1 MKVRKAY
8 FLSIKITTMKLL
20 QTALLLAICTSAFS
34 QYAFENK
41 KAEKLYYKL
50 DDAYLDYDYNT
61 ILDEEETIREVFLN
75 KEDTVAANMYSFLA
89 EAYDYEMAEYQKALD
104 FYGLELK
111 LRKKIEPNGDRKD
124 LLYNMA
130 TLQTELGY
138 YNEAEEFLVAI
149 RTSDI
154 ETFGKGS
161 AEYFD
166 SSKALIELYLQTEQ
180 VQKGLGVTQ
189 EIQKEVAKNSIEE
202 GVSYK
207 WVGDAYA
214 IEGSFKKAEK
224 NLTRGIKT
232 FEDNGLEATFEY
244 ASTLNSLGVLY
255 MEKGKLPDAEEIF
268 QQALSVLNRMQGEN
282 EDAIAGVENNLALVY
297 FNLGDYERT
306 TELQRKILA
315 QDKEYYGEDS
325 FTYGLSLL
333 NLGLTLLYDGQYGE
347 SEKLHMEALEVFASS
362 AGEESIDYGRV
373 QNNLT
378 LLNTKRGNIDQAL
391 DYGQKAIKTYE
402 GSLGENHPETAFP
415 YFNLANAHL
424 GYEEMDKAMPLAKR
438 AYDIRKK
445 ALGDKHPYFA
455 RSTNQLAILNW
466 KQGNTDAAMGYYK
479 ETFDNYF
486 NQINTFFPVLTE
498 EEKATFYYTKLKPGF
513 EQYVSFIEETSREN
527 KEVIGEI
534 YNYQLAL
541 KGLIMYAT
549 SKVRESILSSGDDAL
564 IAKYENWVSQKEQ
577 LAKLFSVTDISLE
590 LRNKKIDSLTDISN
604 ALEEELSKDS
614 KVFGKNFANRSL
626 TWQDVQ
632 KTLKPGEAAIE
643 IVRYRDF
650 STDSA
655 GVFTDEVHYAALIV
669 KADTED
675 YPEMVIMRNGEQM
688 ENKYLANYRNAIR
701 YKIAENYSYRLFWRP
716 IANRL
721 GDVKKIYF
729 APDGVYNQISIYT
742 LQNPQTKEYLIN
754 ELDLSIVTNTKD
766 LVTAKAAN
774 NGNGSVFFG
783 YPNYNM
789 GTDEKVEEKE
799 SDGRGMRSGGTGTLE
814 RGATIPRG
822 IRGNLVR
829 YMRSFNGLGMLPG
842 TKKEVNLIDS
852 LYASKSRKAEVYLL
866 EEAVENKIKEIKNP
880 STLHIATH
888 GFFLELDP
896 DDVST
901 DKYVENPLLRSG
913 LVLAGANSF
922 IRTGELDERQG
933 TDDGILTAFEAMNL
947 NLDETDIVV
956 LSACETGLGEIKN
969 GEGVYGLQRAFQIA
983 GADAII
989 MSMWSVDDAATQEL
1003 MTNFYEE
1010 WLTHGD
1016 KRKAFN
1022 VAQKRLKD
1030 KYDKPYYWG
1039 AFIMVGE

>member
-1 MKVRKAY
+1 MER
-8 FLSIKITTMKLL
+8 IPCENPKITHMKLL

-61 ILDEEETIREVFLN
+61 ILDEEETINEVFLN
-75 KEDTVAANMYSFLA
+75 KEDTVAANMYSFLG
-89 EAYDYEMAEYQKALD
+89 EAYYFELNELQKALE
-104 FYGLELK
+104 FYNLELE
-111 LRKKIEPNGDRKD
+111 LRAKIQPDELNKD
-124 LLYNMA
+124 LLFSIANI
-130 TLQTELGY
+130 QTELGY
-138 YNEAEEFLVAI
+138 FSKAENLIKQVQK
-149 RTSDI
+149 SD
-154 ETFGKGS
+154 EDEFGKS
-161 AEYFD
+161 SQEYYE
-166 SSKALIELYLQTEQ
+166 STAALIELYLQTEQ
-180 VQKGLGVTQ
+180 VGKGLEVTKDL
-189 EIQKEVAKNSIEE
+189 QKEVAKNSIEE

-207 WVGDAYA
+207 WTGDAFA

-224 NLTRGIKT
+224 SLNKGIQV

-244 ASTLNSLGVLY
+244 SSTLNSLGVLY
-255 MEKGKLPDAEEIF
+255 MEKGKLPEAEEIF
-268 QQALSVLNRMQGEN
+268 QQALSVLNRLQGEN
-282 EDAIAGVENNLALVY
+282 DDVISSIENNLALVY

-306 TELQRKILA
+306 LELQRKTLA
-315 QDKEYYGEDS
+315 LDKDYYGEDS

-333 NLGLTLLYDGQYGE
+333 NLGLTLLYDGQYNE
-347 SEKLHMEALEVFASS
+347 SEKLHLEALEVFEAS
-362 AGEESIDYGRV
+362 AGKESIDYGRV

-378 LLNTKRGNIDQAL
+378 LLNTKRGYIDQAL

-402 GSLGENHPETAFP
+402 ASLGEDHPETAFP

-424 GYEEMDKAMPLAKR
+424 GYEEVDKAVPLAQR

-445 ALGDKHPYFA
+445 SLGDRHPYFA
-455 RSTNQLAILNW
+455 RSSKQLAIINW
-466 KQGNTDAAMGYYK
+466 KQGNTDEAMSYYK

-486 NQINTFFPVLTE
+486 NQINTYFPVLTE

-534 YNYQLAL
+534 YDYQLAL

-549 SKVRESILSSGDDAL
+549 AKVRESILSSGDEAL

-577 LAKLFSVTDISLE
+577 LAKLFSVTDISLKV
-590 LRNKKIDSLTDISN
+590 RNKKIDSLTNLSN
-604 ALEEELSKDS
+604 SLEEELSKASD
-614 KVFGKNFANRSL
+614 VFGKNFANKNLSWR
-626 TWQDVQ
+626 DVQ
-632 KTLKPGEAAIE
+632 KTLKPGEAAVE

-675 YPEMVIMRNGEQM
+675 YPEMVIMRNGKQM
-688 ENKYLANYRNAIR
+688 ETKYLANYRNAIK

-721 GDVKKIYF
+721 GDVKKVYF
-729 APDGVYNQISIYT
+729 SPDGVYNQVSIYT
-742 LQNPQTKEYLIN
+742 LRNPQTKEYLIN

-766 LVTAKAAN
+766 LVASASVN
-774 NGNGSVFFG
+774 NGTGSVFFG

-789 GTDEKVEEKE
+789 GSDEKVEDKKKSE
-799 SDGRGMRSGGTGTLE
+799 GRGMRSGGSGTLE

-842 TKKEVNLIDS
+842 TKKEVELIDS
-852 LYASKSRKAEVYLL
+852 LYASKEQSADVYLL
-866 EEAVENKIKEIKNP
+866 EEAVENRIKEIKNP

-896 DDVST
+896 DEAIS

-989 MSMWSVDDAATQEL
+989 MSMWTVDDAATQEL

-1010 WLTHGD
+1010 WLSHGD
-1016 KRKAFN
+1016 KRRAFN
-1022 VAQKRLKD
+1022 TAQKRLKE
-1030 KYDKPYYWG
+1030 KYDRPYFWG
-1039 AFIMVGE
+1039 AFVMVGE

>member
-1 MKVRKAY
+1 
-8 FLSIKITTMKLL
+8 MKLL
-20 QTALLLAICTSAFS
+20 QTALFLAICTSAFS

-50 DDAYLDYDYNT
+50 DDAYLDYDYNK
-61 ILDEEETIREVFLN
+61 ILDEEETIKEVFLS
-75 KEDTVAANMYSFLA
+75 KEDTVAANMYSFLG
-89 EAYDYEMAEYQKALD
+89 EAYYFELNQLQKALE
-104 FYGLELK
+104 FYNLELE
-111 LRKKIEPNGDRKD
+111 LRSKVQPGELHKD
-124 LLYNMA
+124 LLFSIANI
-130 TLQTELGY
+130 QTELGFFSQA
-138 YNEAEEFLVAI
+138 EGLIKQVRESDREEF
-149 RTSDI
+149 
-154 ETFGKGS
+154 GKNS
-161 AEYFD
+161 QEYFE
-166 SSKALIELYLQTEQ
+166 STTALIELYLQTEQ
-180 VQKGLGVTQ
+180 VSKGLETTKNL
-189 EIQKEVAKNSIEE
+189 QKEVVKNTIEE
-202 GVSYK
+202 GVTYK
-207 WVGDAYA
+207 WTGDAYA

-224 NLTRGIKT
+224 NLVKGIRT
-232 FEDNGLEATFEY
+232 FEENGLEATFEY

-255 MEKGKLPDAEEIF
+255 MEKGKLPEAEEIF
-268 QQALSVLNRMQGEN
+268 DQALSILNRIQGEN

-306 TELQRKILA
+306 LELQRRILE

-333 NLGLTLLYDGQYGE
+333 NLGLTLLYDEQYAE
-347 SEKLHMEALEVFASS
+347 AEKLHQEAMEVFAAS

-373 QNNLT
+373 ENNLT
-378 LLNTKRGNIDQAL
+378 LLNTRQGNIDQAI
-391 DYGQKAIKTYE
+391 DYGNRAIKTYE
-402 GSLGENHPETAFP
+402 ATLGNEHPETAFP

-424 GYEEMDKAMPLAKR
+424 GYEEVDKAVPLAKR

-445 ALGDKHPYFA
+445 TLGEKHPHFA
-455 RSTNQLAILNW
+455 RSANQLAIINW
-466 KQGNTDAAMGYYK
+466 KQGNTDEAMGYYK

-513 EQYVSFIEETSREN
+513 EQYISFIEETSRED
-527 KEVIGEI
+527 KELIGEI

-549 SKVRESILSSGDDAL
+549 SKVRESILSSGNEAL
-564 IAKYENWVSQKEQ
+564 IEKYENWVSQKEQ
-577 LAKLFSVTDISLE
+577 LAKLFSVTDLSLE
-590 LRNKKIDSLTDISN
+590 QRNKKIDSLTKISN
-604 ALEEELSKDS
+604 ALEEELSKES
-614 KVFGKNFANRSL
+614 NVFSKNFANRNL

-632 KTLKPGEAAIE
+632 KTLKPGEAAVE

-650 STDSA
+650 STDSS

-675 YPEMVIMRNGEQM
+675 FPEMVIMRNGAQM
-688 ENKYLANYRNAIR
+688 EKKYLANYRNAIK

-729 APDGVYNQISIYT
+729 SPDGVYNQISIYT
-742 LQNPQTKEYLIN
+742 LRNPQTKDYLIN

-766 LVTAKAAN
+766 LVAEAETN
-774 NGNGSVFFG
+774 NGSNSIFFG

-789 GTDEKVEEKE
+789 GTDEKVEEKNE
-799 SDGRGMRSGGTGTLE
+799 SGGRGMRSGGTGTLE

-842 TKKEVNLIDS
+842 TKKEVELIDS
-852 LYASKSRKAEVYLL
+852 LYSRKSIEAEVYLL
-866 EEAVENKIKEIKNP
+866 EEAVENKIKAIENP

-896 DDVST
+896 DDASN

-989 MSMWSVDDAATQEL
+989 MSMWTVDDAATQEL

-1010 WLTHGD
+1010 WLSHGD
-1016 KRKAFN
+1016 KRRAFN
-1022 VAQKRLKD
+1022 TAQKRLKE
-1030 KYDKPYYWG
+1030 KYDRPYYWG
-1039 AFIMVGE
+1039 AFVMVGE

>member
-1 MKVRKAY
+1 MK
-8 FLSIKITTMKLL
+8 FL
-20 QTALLLAICTSAFS
+20 QTAFLLAICSSAFS

-61 ILDEEETIREVFLN
+61 ILDEEENIKSYFLG

-89 EAYDYEMAEYQKALD
+89 EAYDYELSDYQQALD
-104 FYGLELK
+104 FYNLELQ
-111 LRKKIEPNGDRKD
+111 LRQKIEPDSDNKD

-130 TLQTELGY
+130 TLQQELGY
-138 YNEAEEFLVAI
+138 YREAEEVILKI
-149 RTSDI
+149 RASDKDSYGMDS
-154 ETFGKGS
+154 E
-161 AEYFD
+161 EYFD
-166 SSKALIELYLQTEQ
+166 SSRALIELYLQTEQ
-180 VQKGLGVTQ
+180 VKKGLDATQ
-189 EIQKEVAKNSIEE
+189 ELKKAVAKNSLEE

-207 WVGDAYA
+207 WTGDAYA

-224 NLTRGIKT
+224 NLNRGIQT
-232 FEDNGLEATFEY
+232 FEENGLEATYEY
-244 ASTLNSLGVLY
+244 GSTLNSLGVLY
-255 MEKGKLPDAEEIF
+255 MEKGKLPEAEEIF
-268 QQALSVLNRMQGEN
+268 DQALNVFNRMQGEN
-282 EDAIAGVENNLALVY
+282 EDAIAGVQNNLALVY

-306 TELQRKILA
+306 KELQRSILA
-315 QDKEYYGEDS
+315 QDKDYYGEDS
-325 FTYGLSLL
+325 FTYGVSLL
-333 NLGLTLLYDGQYGE
+333 NLGLTLLYNGEYTE
-347 SEKLHMEALEVFASS
+347 SEELHLEAMEVFAAS

-373 QNNLT
+373 QNNLS
-378 LLNTKRGNIDQAL
+378 LLNTRRGNIDEAI

-402 GSLGENHPETAFP
+402 LSLGAEHPETAFP

-424 GYEEMDKAMPLAKR
+424 GYEEVDKALPLAQK
-438 AYDIRKK
+438 AYEIRKK
-445 ALGDKHPYFA
+445 SLGDKHPHYA
-455 RSTNQLAILNW
+455 LSTNQLAIINW
-466 KQGNTDAAMGYYK
+466 KQGNTDDAMDFYK
-479 ETFDNYF
+479 ATFDNYF

-513 EQYVSFIEETSREN
+513 EQYISFIEETSRED

-534 YNYQLAL
+534 YDYQLAL

-549 SKVRESILSSGDDAL
+549 SKVRESILSSGNEAL
-564 IAKYENWVSQKEQ
+564 ISKYENWVSQKEQ
-577 LAKLFSVTDISLE
+577 LAKLFSVTDISLDV
-590 LRNKKIDSLTDISN
+590 RNKKIDSLTNISN
-604 ALEEELSKDS
+604 ALEEELSNES
-614 KVFGKNFANRSL
+614 QVFGKNFTNRNL
-626 TWQDVQ
+626 KWQDVQ
-632 KTLKPGEAAIE
+632 AKLKPGEAAIE
-643 IVRYRDF
+643 MVRYRDF

-655 GVFTDEVHYAALIV
+655 GVFTDEVHYAALII
-669 KADTED
+669 KAETED
-675 YPEMVIMRNGEQM
+675 FPEMVIMRNGEQM
-688 ENKYLANYRNAIR
+688 ENKYLANYRNAIK

-721 GDVKKIYF
+721 GDIKKIYF
-729 APDGVYNQISIYT
+729 SPDGVYNQVSIYT
-742 LQNPQTKEYLIN
+742 LRNPQTKEYLIN
-754 ELDLSIVTNTKD
+754 EIDLSIMTNTKD
-766 LVTAKAAN
+766 LVTEAEVN
-774 NGNGSVFFG
+774 NGDGSIFFG

-789 GTDEKVEEKE
+789 GSDEEAEEGKE
-799 SDGRGMRSGGTGTLE
+799 SGGRGMRSGGTGTLE
-814 RGATIPRG
+814 RGANIPRG

-842 TKKEVNLIDS
+842 TKKEVELIDS
-852 LYASKSRKAEVYLL
+852 LYQTKSQEAQVFLL
-866 EEAVENKIKEIKNP
+866 EEAVENKIKDIKNP

-896 DDVST
+896 DEATT

-989 MSMWSVDDAATQEL
+989 MSMWTVDDAATQEL

-1016 KRKAFN
+1016 KRRAFN
-1022 VAQKRLKD
+1022 TAQKRLKE
-1030 KYDKPYYWG
+1030 KYDRPYYWG
-1039 AFIMVGE
+1039 AFVMVGE

>member
-1 MKVRKAY
+1 
-8 FLSIKITTMKLL
+8 MKLL
-20 QTALLLAICTSAFS
+20 KFAALLVIATSGYS
-34 QYAFENK
+34 QYAFADK

-50 DDAYLDYDYNT
+50 DDAYLDYDYAT
-61 ILDEEETIREVFLN
+61 ILESEEQAKETFLS
-75 KEDTVAANMYSFLA
+75 KEDTVAANVYSYLA
-89 EAYDYEMAEYQKALD
+89 EAYDYEMGDFQKALD
-104 FYGLELK
+104 FYSLELS
-111 LRKKIEPNGDRKD
+111 LREKIDPEGDRKD

-130 TLQTELGY
+130 TLQTELGF
-138 YNEAEEFLVAI
+138 YNQAEEFLTQI
-149 RTSDI
+149 RAAD
-154 ETFGKGS
+154 EKEFGKGS

-166 SSKALIELYLQTEQ
+166 SSRALVELYLQTEQ
-180 VQKGLGVTQ
+180 VGKGL
-189 EIQKEVAKNSIEE
+189 EVAEDIRKAVSKNSIEE
-202 GVSYK
+202 GVSFK

-214 IEGSFKKAEK
+214 IQGSFKKAEK
-224 NLTRGIKT
+224 NLFRGIDT
-232 FEDNGLEATFEY
+232 FEENGLEATFEY
-244 ASTLNSLGVLY
+244 ASTLNSLGILY
-255 MEKGKLPDAEEIF
+255 LDKAKLAEAEEVF
-268 QQALSVLNRMQGEN
+268 ETALSVVNRIQGDY
-282 EDAIAGVENNLALVY
+282 EDVIAGINNNLAKVY
-297 FNLGDYERT
+297 FNLGDYEKA
-306 TELQRKILA
+306 TELQRGVLS
-315 QDKEYYGEDS
+315 QDAEYYGEDS
-325 FTYGLSLL
+325 FVYGQSLL
-333 NLGLTLLYDGQYGE
+333 NLGLTLLYAREFGE
-347 SEKLHMEALEVFASS
+347 SEKLHLEALEIFKQNE
-362 AGEESIDYGRV
+362 GEQGVNYGYTLNNLIRLNTNRGYIQDAIDYGQRAV
-373 QNNLT
+373 
-378 LLNTKRGNIDQAL
+378 KV
-391 DYGQKAIKTYE
+391 YE
-402 GSLGENHPETAFP
+402 ASLGAEHPETAFP

-424 GYEEMDKAMPLAKR
+424 GYEEVDKAIPLAQK

-445 ALGDKHPYFA
+445 VLGDTHPYFA
-455 RSTNQLAILNW
+455 RSANQLAILNW
-466 KQGNTDAAMGYYK
+466 KQGNMDDAKDFYQ

-486 NQINTFFPVLTE
+486 NQINTYFPVLTE
-498 EEKATFYYTKLKPGF
+498 EEKATFYYTNLKPAF
-513 EQYVSFIEETSREN
+513 EQYISFIVETSREE

-549 SKVRESILSSGDDAL
+549 SKVRESILSSGDEAL
-564 IAKYENWVSQKEQ
+564 IEKYENWISQKEQ
-577 LAKLFSVTDISLE
+577 LAKLFSATDVNLTE
-590 LRNKKIDSLTDISN
+590 RNKKIDSLTDISN
-604 ALEEELSKDS
+604 NLEEELSKSS
-614 KVFGKNFANRSL
+614 KVFGKNFANRKL

-632 KTLKPGEAAIE
+632 KTLKPGEAAVE
-643 IVRYRDF
+643 IVRYRVF

-675 YPEMVIMRNGEQM
+675 YPEMVVMRNGAQM
-688 ENKYLANYRNAIR
+688 EQKYLANYRNAIK

-721 GDVKKIYF
+721 EGVNKIYL
-729 APDGVYNQISIYT
+729 APDGAYNQISIYT

-754 ELDLSIVTNTKD
+754 EIDLSLVTNTKD
-766 LVTAKAAN
+766 LVAEESVN
-774 NGNGSVFFG
+774 NGTGSIFFG

-789 GTDEKVEEKE
+789 GTDEKVKEEKG
-799 SDGRGMRSGGTGTLE
+799 SGGRGMRSGGTGTLE

-829 YMRSFNGLGMLPG
+829 YMRSFNGLAMLPG
-842 TKKEVNLIDS
+842 TKKEVELIDS
-852 LYASKSRKAEVYLL
+852 LYNAQSQNAEIYLL
-866 EEAVENKIKEIKNP
+866 EEAVENKLKEIKNP

-896 DDVST
+896 TDASN

-989 MSMWSVDDAATQEL
+989 MSMWTVDDAATQEL
-1003 MTNFYEE
+1003 MTTFYEE
-1010 WLTHGD
+1010 WLAHGD

-1022 VAQKRLKD
+1022 TAQKRLKE

-1039 AFIMVGE
+1039 AFVMVGE

>member
-1 MKVRKAY
+1 MK
-8 FLSIKITTMKLL
+8 FL
-20 QTALLLAICTSAFS
+20 QTALLLAICTSGFS
-34 QYAFENK
+34 QYTFETK

-61 ILDEEETIREVFLN
+61 ILDEEDNIKSYFLT
-75 KEDTVAANMYSFLA
+75 KGDTVAANMYSFLA
-89 EAYDYEMAEYQKALD
+89 EAYDYELSDYQTALD
-104 FYGLELK
+104 FYNLELQ
-111 LRKKIEPNGDRKD
+111 LRLKIEPDAENKD

-138 YNEAEEFLVAI
+138 YGDAEQFLTSI
-149 RTSDI
+149 RKSDAKNY
-154 ETFGKGS
+154 GKES

-180 VQKGLGVTQ
+180 VGKGLEVTRD
-189 EIQKEVAKNSIEE
+189 IQKVVAKNTVDE
-202 GVSYK
+202 GVTYK
-207 WVGDAYA
+207 WTGDIYA

-224 NLTRGIKT
+224 NLTKGVRI
-232 FEDNGLEATFEY
+232 FEENGLEATFEY
-244 ASTLNSLGVLY
+244 ASTLNSLGILY
-255 MEKGKLPDAEEIF
+255 FEKGLLPEAEALF
-268 QQALSVLNRMQGEN
+268 QQTLDILRRIQGEN
-282 EDAIAGVENNLALVY
+282 EDVIAGTESNLALVY
-297 FNLGDYERT
+297 FNLGDYKKAA
-306 TELQRKILA
+306 ELQKNTLE

-333 NLGLTLLYDGQYGE
+333 NLGLTFLYDGEYAE
-347 SEKLHMEALEVFASS
+347 SEKLHNQALEVFAAS

-378 LLNTKRGNIDQAL
+378 LLNTKRGSIEQAI
-391 DYGQKAIKTYE
+391 DYGQKSIKTYE
-402 GSLGENHPETAFP
+402 NSLGEDHPETAFP
-415 YFNLANAHL
+415 YFNLANAYL
-424 GYEEMDKAMPLAKR
+424 GYEQIDKALPLAQR
-438 AYDIRKK
+438 AYAIRKK
-445 ALGDKHPYFA
+445 SLGEKHPYFA
-455 RSTNQLAILNW
+455 RSTNQLAIINW
-466 KQGNTDAAMGYYK
+466 KQGNTKEAMGYYK

-513 EQYVSFIEETSREN
+513 EQYISFIEETSSED
-527 KEVIGEI
+527 KEMIGEI

-549 SKVRESILSSGDDAL
+549 SKVRESILSSGDEVL
-564 IAKYENWVSQKEQ
+564 IEKYENWVSQKEQ
-577 LAKLFSVTDISLE
+577 LAKLFSVTDISLDK
-590 LRNKKIDSLTDISN
+590 RNKKIDSLTEISN
-604 ALEEELSKDS
+604 ALEEELSKES
-614 KVFGKNFANRSL
+614 KVFGKNFANRKL

-632 KTLKPGEAAIE
+632 AKLKPGEAAIE
-643 IVRYRDF
+643 VVRYRDF
-650 STDSA
+650 STDSL

-675 YPEMVIMRNGEQM
+675 YPEMVIMRNGAQM
-688 ENKYLANYRNAIR
+688 ENKYLANYRNAIK

-721 GDVKKIYF
+721 GDIKKIYF
-729 APDGVYNQISIYT
+729 SPDGVYNQVSIYT
-742 LQNPQTKEYLIN
+742 LRNPQTKEYLIN
-754 ELDLSIVTNTKD
+754 EIDLSIMTNTKD
-766 LVTAKAAN
+766 LVTETEAN
-774 NGNGSVFFG
+774 NGTGSVFFG

-789 GTDEKVEEKE
+789 GSDESVKEKKE
-799 SDGRGMRSGGTGTLE
+799 SGGRGMRSGGTGALE

-842 TKKEVNLIDS
+842 TKKEVQLIDS
-852 LYASKSRKAEVYLL
+852 LYASKSIKAEVYLL

-896 DDVST
+896 DDATT

-989 MSMWSVDDAATQEL
+989 MSIWTVDDAATQEL

-1016 KRKAFN
+1016 KRRAFN
-1022 VAQKRLKD
+1022 TAQKRLKE
-1030 KYDKPYYWG
+1030 KYDRPYYWG

>member
-1 MKVRKAY
+1 
-8 FLSIKITTMKLL
+8 MKLL

-61 ILDEEETIREVFLN
+61 ILDEEESIKELFLA
-75 KEDTVAANMYSFLA
+75 KEDTVAANLYSYLA
-89 EAYDYEMAEYQKALD
+89 EAYDYELSDYQTALD
-104 FYGLELK
+104 FYNLELQ
-111 LRKKIEPNGDRKD
+111 LRRKIEPDKDNKD

-130 TLQTELGY
+130 TLQAELGY
-138 YNEAEEFLVAI
+138 YTEAEQFLTTI
-149 RTSDI
+149 RASDAKSY
-154 ETFGKGS
+154 GKES

-166 SSKALIELYLQTEQ
+166 SSQALIELYLQTEQ
-180 VQKGLGVTQ
+180 VEKGLAVTQ

-207 WVGDAYA
+207 WAGDAYA

-224 NLTRGIKT
+224 NLTKGIKT
-232 FEDNGLEATFEY
+232 FEENGLDATFEY
-244 ASTLNSLGVLY
+244 ASTLNSLAVLY
-255 MEKGKLPDAEEIF
+255 MDKGKLPEAEEIF
-268 QQALSVLNRMQGEN
+268 LTSLDILNRMQGEN
-282 EDAIAGVENNLALVY
+282 EDAIASVQNNLALVY
-297 FNLGDYERT
+297 FNLGDYEKT
-306 TELQRKILA
+306 KEFQRRILA
-315 QDKEYYGEDS
+315 QDKDYYGEDS
-325 FTYGLSLL
+325 FTYGVSLL
-333 NLGLTLLYDGQYGE
+333 NLGLTLLYDGNYEE
-347 SEKLHMEALEVFASS
+347 SEQLHIEALEVFASS
-362 AGEESIDYGRV
+362 AGKESIDYGRV
-373 QNNLT
+373 QNNLS
-378 LLNTKRGNIDQAL
+378 LLNTKRGDIDQAIE
-391 DYGQKAIKTYE
+391 YGKAAIKTYE
-402 GSLGENHPETAFP
+402 SSLGDDHPETAFP
-415 YFNLANAHL
+415 YFNLANAYL
-424 GYEEMDKAMPLAKR
+424 GYEEVDNALPLAMR
-438 AYDIRKK
+438 AYEIRKK
-445 ALGDKHPYFA
+445 SLGDKHPYFA
-455 RSTNQLAILNW
+455 RSANQLAIINW
-466 KQGNTDAAMGYYK
+466 KQGNTEEAMGYYK

-513 EQYVSFIEETSREN
+513 EQYVSFIEETSSED
-527 KEVIGEI
+527 KELIGEI

-549 SKVRESILSSGDDAL
+549 SKVRESILSSGDEAL
-564 IAKYENWVSQKEQ
+564 IEKYENWVSQKEQ
-577 LAKLFSVTDISLE
+577 LAKLFSVTDISLAK
-590 LRNKKIDSLTDISN
+590 RNKKIDSLTNISN
-604 ALEEELSKDS
+604 ALEEELSKES
-614 KVFGKNFANRSL
+614 KVFGKNFANRNL

-675 YPEMVIMRNGEQM
+675 FPEMVIMRNGAQM
-688 ENKYLANYRNAIR
+688 ENKYLANYRNAIK

-721 GDVKKIYF
+721 GDVKKIYL
-729 APDGVYNQISIYT
+729 APDGVYNQVSIYT
-742 LQNPQTKEYLIN
+742 LRNPQTREYLIN

-766 LVTAKAAN
+766 LVAESEVN
-774 NGNGSVFFG
+774 NGSGSIFFG

-789 GTDEKVEEKE
+789 GSDETTKEKKE
-799 SDGRGMRSGGTGTLE
+799 SGGRGMRSGGSGTLE

-842 TKKEVNLIDS
+842 TKKEVELIDS
-852 LYASKSRKAEVYLL
+852 LYRSKSQEAEVFLL

-896 DDVST
+896 DDATT
-901 DKYVENPLLRSG
+901 DSYVENPLLRSG

-989 MSMWSVDDAATQEL
+989 MSMWTVDDAATQEL

-1016 KRKAFN
+1016 KRRAFN
-1022 VAQKRLKD
+1022 TAQKRLKE
-1030 KYDKPYYWG
+1030 KYDRPYYWG

>member
-1 MKVRKAY
+1 MK
-8 FLSIKITTMKLL
+8 FL
-20 QTALLLAICTSAFS
+20 QTAILCIVCTTTFG
-34 QYAFENK
+34 QYAFESK

-50 DDAYLDYDYNT
+50 DDAYLDYDYST
-61 ILDEEETIREVFLN
+61 ILDNEAEAKETFLS
-75 KEDTVAANMYSFLA
+75 KEDTVAANVYSYLA
-89 EAYDYEMAEYQKALD
+89 EAYDYEMGDFQKALD
-104 FYGLELK
+104 FYSLELQ
-111 LRKKIEPNGDRKD
+111 LREKIDPNGDRKD

-130 TLQTELGY
+130 TLQQELGY
-138 YNEAEEFLVAI
+138 YKKAEEFLTSI
-149 RTSDI
+149 RESDAK
-154 ETFGKGS
+154 TYGKKS

-166 SSKALIELYLQTEQ
+166 SSRALIELYLQTEQ
-180 VQKGLGVTQ
+180 VSKGL
-189 EIQKEVAKNSIEE
+189 EAAEDIQKEVGKNSIEE

-207 WVGDAYA
+207 WIGDSYA
-214 IEGSFKKAEK
+214 IQGSFKKAEK
-224 NLTRGIKT
+224 SLFRSVKT

-244 ASTLNSLGVLY
+244 ASVLNSLGVLY
-255 MEKGKLPDAEEIF
+255 MEKGKLPEAEEIF
-268 QQALSVLNRMQGEN
+268 QDALGWLNRMQGEN
-282 EDAIAGVENNLALVY
+282 EDAIAGIENNLALVY
-297 FNLGDYERT
+297 FNLGDYKRAM
-306 TELQRKILA
+306 ELQRNILT
-315 QDKEYYGEDS
+315 QDKEFYGEDS
-325 FTYGLSLL
+325 YTYGLDLL

-347 SEKLHMEALEVFASS
+347 SEKLHLEALEVFEAS
-362 AGEESIDYGRV
+362 AGKESIDYGRV
-373 QNNLT
+373 QNNLS
-378 LLNTKRGNIDQAL
+378 LLYTKRGYIDEAI

-402 GSLGENHPETAFP
+402 ASLGAEHPETAFP

-424 GYEEMDKAMPLAKR
+424 GYEEIEKAAPLAKR
-438 AYDIRKK
+438 AYEIREKS
-445 ALGDKHPYFA
+445 LGTKHPYFA
-455 RSTNQLAILNW
+455 RSSNQLAILNW
-466 KQGNTDAAMGYYK
+466 KQGNSQEALKYYK

-498 EEKATFYYTKLKPGF
+498 EEKATFYYTNLKPAF
-513 EQYVSFIEETSREN
+513 EQYVSFIEETSSED
-527 KEVIGEI
+527 KELIGEI
-534 YNYQLAL
+534 YDYQLAL

-549 SKVRESILSSGDDAL
+549 SKVRESILGSGNNEL
-564 IAKYENWVSQKEQ
+564 ITKYENWISQKEQ

-590 LRNKKIDSLTDISN
+590 ERNKKIDSLSN
-604 ALEEELSKDS
+604 LANTLEEDLSES
-614 KVFGKNFANRSL
+614 SEIFGKNFANRNLS
-626 TWQDVQ
+626 WRDIQ

-669 KADTED
+669 KAETED

-688 ENKYLANYRNAIR
+688 ETKYLANYRNAIK
-701 YKIAENYSYRLFWRP
+701 YKLSENYSYRLFWRP

-721 GDVKKIYF
+721 EGINKIYL
-729 APDGVYNQISIYT
+729 APDGVFNQISIYT
-742 LQNPQTKEYLIN
+742 LQNPRTKDYLLN
-754 ELDLSIVTNTKD
+754 ELDLTIVTNTKD
-766 LVTAKAAN
+766 LVSPASVNA
-774 NGNGSVFFG
+774 GNGSVFFG

-789 GTDEKVEEKE
+789 GTDEKA
-799 SDGRGMRSGGTGTLE
+799 SDAETDGGRGMRSGGKGSLE

-842 TKKEVNLIDS
+842 TKKEVQLIDS
-852 LYASKSRKAEVYLL
+852 LYLTKSQKAEVYLL
-866 EEAVENKIKEIKNP
+866 DEAVENKIKEIKNP

-896 DDVST
+896 AEAST

-922 IRTGELDERQG
+922 IKTGELDERQG
-933 TDDGILTAFEAMNL
+933 DDDGILTAFEAMNL

-989 MSMWSVDDAATQEL
+989 MSMWTVDDNATQEL
-1003 MTNFYEE
+1003 MTKFYEE

-1016 KRKAFN
+1016 KRRAFN
-1022 VAQKRLKD
+1022 AAQKQLKE
-1030 KYDKPYYWG
+1030 KYKKPYYWG
-1039 AFIMVGE
+1039 AFVMVGG